1 MASLDGARSYL
12 FVPATD
18 AHRVDKALA
27 SAAHAVILDLEDA
40 VAEGGKAQA
49 RELVAKRLRGPRP
62 RGAQL
67 VRINGLDTAHAR
79 ADLAAL
85 DGLALDGVVVPKA
98 EPQPLQGL
106 APSGPPVIALVE
118 TAIGLRRAFET
129 ASRPRVTALML
140 GVVDLAAQ
148 LGVTPGPDQREL
160 LHARSGLVVD
170 AIAAGIRAPIDG
182 PCTAIG
188 DEEALRGETVAAK
201 ALGFAA
207 KACIH
212 PNQLEACTTCSRPP
226 TTRSRGRAGS
236 SPPPRAAAARSPST
250 GRWSTRR
257 SSPVRGGCSPA
268 RNLGPTHASSGRS
281 RGICGAWS
289 RL

>member
-27 SAAHAVILDLEDA
+27 RAAHAVVVDLEDA
-40 VAEGGKAQA
+40 VAEEGKVQA
-49 RELVAKRLRGPRP
+49 RKLIAARLRMPRP

-67 VRINGLDTAHAR
+67 VRINGLDTAHGR
-79 ADLAAL
+79 ADLQAV
-85 DGLALDGVVVPKA
+85 DGLALDGIVVPKA
-98 EPQPLQGL
+98 EPQPLQAL
-106 APSGPPVIALVE
+106 APSGPPVVALVE
-118 TAIGLRRAFET
+118 TATGLRRAFET

-140 GVVDLAAQ
+140 GNVDLAAQ

-160 LHARSGLVVD
+160 LHARSTLVVD
-170 AIAAGIRAPIDG
+170 AIAAGIRGPIDG

-188 DEEALRGETVAAK
+188 DEEALRRETLAAK

-212 PNQLEACTTCSRPP
+212 PAQLATVHDVFTP
-226 TTRSRGRAGS
+226 TDDELAWARRVVAAAEGSRGAVAVDGQMVDAPVVARA
-236 SPPPRAAAARSPST
+236 
-250 GRWSTRR
+250 RR
-257 SSPVRGGCSPA
+257 LLAG
-268 RNLGPTHASSGRS
+268 
-281 RGICGAWS
+281 
-289 RL
+289 